1 MESENIKTF
10 YEIYRKKISED
21 EYVLIKSI
29 EKVDGQ
35 DTYQYDDVI
44 DNANYQYKI
53 NTYNVYE
60 RGTSESQFVVA
71 EETTSVKEIE
81 SENVTIIP
89 TIFSNS
95 ESVSIESDSGIK
107 DVKMIDMLGR
117 NVNVSKNQT
126 NGTSCEISINQRCNS
141 GVYLIVIETE
151 NGSYYEKVILR

>member
-1 MESENIKTF
+1 M
-10 YEIYRKKISED
+10 IYNLNKI
-21 EYVLIKSI
+21 
-29 EKVDGQ
+29 
-35 DTYQYDDVI
+35 
-44 DNANYQYKI
+44 YKI
-53 NTYNVYE
+53 NTYNVYQT
-60 RGTSESQFVVA
+60 GSSESQSVVA

-81 SENVTIIP
+81 SESINVIP

-95 ESVSIESDSGIK
+95 ESVSIKSDSGIK

-117 NVNVSKNQT
+117 NVNVSMNQT